1 MGKKGPKAAPMAA
14 LFKMEGKSP
23 IFKQIEEEQKGLQK
37 LSKTEKGRKAVK
49 AMGYT
54 EDVDGAMLMNK
65 DYAAMMGGYK
75 SVPVKMIDEESKQQG
90 KTSHGKKHDRLRDRA
105 NKLEDKAMNY
115 PGNKKVSDKK
125 ANRLLNRST
134 KLKNK
139 AREIRNKA

>member
-1 MGKKGPKAAPMAA
+1 MGKKGPKAVPMAA

-23 IFKQIEEEQKGLQK
+23 IFKQIKEGQEGLQK

-75 SVPVKMIDEESKQQG
+75 SAPVKMIDKESEQQ
-90 KTSHGKKHDRLRDRA
+90 TSYGKKHDRLRDRA

-125 ANRLLNRST
+125 ANRLLDRST

-139 AREIRNKA
+139 ARKIRNKA